1 MRFKKLSKR
10 KYLGTLV
17 IFISFIFLLSRIG
30 LPFLFNQSLS
40 RQDVKSTAAISGA
53 GFVIGT
59 YLLAGPLAALI
70 AIAATASAAAEGG
83 CTGCA
88 GGGGEE
94 APSGPTIAYSPTS
107 FSFSAAKDGPNP
119 SSQTLSIWN
128 SGEDTLDWS
137 VSDDAAWLSLSPI
150 SGSST
155 GEEDSVTVSVDISG
169 LSAGT
174 HSATITISAPGAT
187 NTPQTV
193 PVGLTIE
200 LGEPPQPPEEG

>member
-10 KYLGTLV
+10 KYLGILV
-17 IFISFIFLLSRIG
+17 IVISFIFLLSQIG
-30 LPFLFNQSLS
+30 LSFLSNQILS
-40 RQDVKSTAAISGA
+40 GQDVKSAIMISGV
-53 GFVIGT
+53 GFIIGT
-59 YLLAGPLAALI
+59 YLLAGPLAGLI

-88 GGGGEE
+88 GGGGGEV
-94 APSGPTIAYSPTS
+94 PSGPTIAYSPIS
-107 FSFSAAKDGPNP
+107 FSFSATINGPNP
-119 SSQTLSIWN
+119 SGQTLTIWN
-128 SGEDTLDWS
+128 SGGDTLDWS
-137 VSDDAAWLSLSPI
+137 VSDDAAWLSLNSTN
-150 SGSST
+150 GSST

-174 HSATITISAPGAT
+174 YSATITISDSGAT